1 VTNPNVL
8 PIFFESSENSER
20 EYQNIICM
28 NSAQISSISFKN
40 MAALISQN
48 YASRD

>member
-1 VTNPNVL
+1 
-8 PIFFESSENSER
+8 
-20 EYQNIICM
+20 M

-48 YASRD
+48 YASRDW